1 MDKGWNR
8 NGKKGNGGAPVT
20 DTASGSYRA
29 PPFAMYTQVH
39 RKTVLV
45 CWSIKTPQAP
55 LTERG
60 FRLK

>member
-1 MDKGWNR
+1 MDS
-8 NGKKGNGGAPVT
+8 GGGEAPVA

-45 CWSIKTPQAP
+45 CWITKSPQAP
-55 LTERG
+55 LTQRG
-60 FRLK
+60 SRLK

>member
-1 MDKGWNR
+1 MLVSADC
-8 NGKKGNGGAPVT
+8 T
-20 DTASGSYRA
+20 ITE
-29 PPFAMYTQVH
+29 YTQVH

-60 FRLK
+60 SWLKEHLKRE